1 MVKRTR
7 AASIVSS
14 SPSTSIPSTSSNPDN
29 EYIEQEDLRPAT
41 RRRTNNTRS
50 KVTEATTSSSSASH
64 STEVES
70 PSTAQDPKAARKQ
83 QRKERNRISAQ
94 HSRDRKKF
102 ESQELRGRLEEAET
116 RVSALAADN
125 ERLREENTR
134 FKLELE
140 KSSSLQGELSSLKE
154 RFEMLERLLLSGNQ
168 SQSTALPS
176 AATSLSTPTTL
187 SNSSQ
192 SSISA
197 PVQADSRIGSETHAT
212 GMHSLFRS
220 TTSTDS
226 RSGMT
231 GLGRASDS
239 QQDMNSSGRSL
250 QGSTMSSLPPS
261 LTTARLMTSSR
272 PTASAS
278 VLQPLQRPSPALQ
291 NRKTPSTRHSK
302 SFSPLQAAS
311 YLPTSRLSL
320 QDKQRFLQRRQLRQQ
335 ALHSHQAQLRADQLA
350 RAKFITMTMIDSM
363 SNSRRS

>member
-1 MVKRTR
+1 
-7 AASIVSS
+7 
-14 SPSTSIPSTSSNPDN
+14 
-29 EYIEQEDLRPAT
+29 
-41 RRRTNNTRS
+41 
-50 KVTEATTSSSSASH
+50 
-64 STEVES
+64 
-70 PSTAQDPKAARKQ
+70 
-83 QRKERNRISAQ
+83 
-94 HSRDRKKF
+94 
-102 ESQELRGRLEEAET
+102 
-116 RVSALAADN
+116 
-125 ERLREENTR
+125 
-134 FKLELE
+134 
-140 KSSSLQGELSSLKE
+140 
-154 RFEMLERLLLSGNQ
+154 MLERLLLSGNQ